1 MSAVCVAIMR
11 LPESDTMTSIDNPQ
25 WIDDVLHFWFEE
37 IGEHAWFRTNLA
49 VDQSIRQR
57 FGPLHADVAAR
68 VTPSSVTSSAATLAA
83 IIVLD
88 QFSRNM
94 YRASARAFAFD
105 PAALAIARAAVD
117 SGLDRSLGLEQR
129 VFMYMPFQH
138 SEDRAMQARSIELL
152 QPVGDPNYLNYAQQ
166 HRDIIERFGR
176 FPHRNRLL
184 GRESTSAELDFLR
197 EHPGF

>member
-1 MSAVCVAIMR
+1 MPGSGR
-11 LPESDTMTSIDNPQ
+11 TSPSTKAF
-25 WIDDVLHFWFEE
+25 VE
-37 IGEHAWFRTNLA
+37 
-49 VDQSIRQR
+49 R

-68 VTPSSVTSSAATLAA
+68 VTPSSVTLQAATLAA

-176 FPHRNRLL
+176 FPHRNKLL
-184 GRESTSAELDFLR
+184 GRESTSRRARLPAGA
-197 EHPGF
+197 PGILSSAGDGRRATAGAGLPRGNGGSPLPKSLALAVSP